1 MLTLY
6 TIDLENPSSDPLRRG
21 LSATS
26 TYLVAG
32 IDPSIVTSD
41 IVRCLSNLTDTL
53 ERRVHFEIVWVDD
66 QTFMVAARHASGD
79 DETLQHHGRL
89 ILSAL
94 QRRFAVEDICTLEE
108 HMAASMSKAAEA
120 GEDQRSWWSAFWGL
134 FGYRK
139 RKFDGMEGGELRA
152 KRRRTS

>member
-6 TIDLENPSSDPLRRG
+6 TIDLENPSLDPLHRG

-32 IDPSIVTSD
+32 IDPSINTSD
-41 IVRCLSNLTDTL
+41 IVRCLSNLTDSQ
-53 ERRVHFEIVWVDD
+53 EHRVHFEIVWVDD
-66 QTFMVAARHASGD
+66 QTFMVAAWHISGD

-94 QRRFAVEDICTLEE
+94 NEDLPWKIFALWRNT
-108 HMAASMSKAAEA
+108 HMAATSNTAEV
-120 GEDQRSWWSAFWGL
+120 GEDQGSW
-134 FGYRK
+134 
-139 RKFDGMEGGELRA
+139 
-152 KRRRTS
+152 

>member
-32 IDPSIVTSD
+32 IDPSINTSD
-41 IVRCLSNLTDTL
+41 IVRCLSNLTDSQ
-53 ERRVHFEIVWVDD
+53 EHRVHFEIVWVDD
-66 QTFMVAARHASGD
+66 QTFMVAARRISGD
-79 DETLQHHGRL
+79 DETLQRHGRL

-94 QRRFAVEDICTLEE
+94 QRRFAVEDICTLEK
-108 HMAASMSKAAEA
+108 HMAATSNAAEV
-120 GEDQRSWWSAFWGL
+120 GEDQGSWWSAFWGL

-139 RKFDGMEGGELRA
+139 RKFDDVEGGELSA

>member
-26 TYLVAG
+26 TFLVAG
-32 IDPSIVTSD
+32 IDPSVVTSD
-41 IVRCLSNLTDTL
+41 IVRCLSNLTDSP

-66 QTFMVAARHASGD
+66 QAFMVAVRNTSGD

-94 QRRFAVEDICTLEE
+94 RRRFAVEDICTLEE
-108 HMAASMSKAAEA
+108 HIAAKSKAAEA
-120 GEDQRSWWSAFWGL
+120 GEDQGSWWSAFWGL

-139 RKFDGMEGGELRA
+139 RKFDGAEGGELCS